1 MVSHRTHMM
10 IVADVIFAVAFLS
23 TAISQNPQCAAVPN
37 HDKLK
42 AALTSVVKQGK
53 EANSGMGNPE
63 WAAVVN
69 RDGIVCAVVFSGPD
83 RSAEWPGS
91 RLIAA
96 EKANTANALSGPNFA
111 FSTANLFTP
120 AQPGQSLYSLTS
132 SAPPNPTA
140 AFAGPPTAFG
150 QANDPMVGKPIG
162 GVIVFGGGLALYDN
176 KGKIVG
182 GLGVSGDTSCADHVI
197 AWKVRHDLGLDHVP
211 YGVAPGQNDNMI
223 LDIQNGASASGFGHP
238 SCKGG
243 KPPDEII
250 KQLPQQFKTKAAN
263 QHQRA
268 PGNLSAFDALAAR
281 AATIAP

>member
-1 MVSHRTHMM
+1 MFSHRTHTM

-23 TAISQNPQCAAVPN
+23 TAVSQNTECAGVPD
-37 HDKLK
+37 HEKLK

-120 AQPGQSLYSLTS
+120 AQPGQSLYSLTT
-132 SAPPNPTA
+132 SAPPNPAA
-140 AFAGPPTAFG
+140 AFAGPPSAFG

-162 GVIVFGGGLALYDN
+162 GVVVFGGGLPLYDS

-182 GLGVSGDTSCADHVI
+182 GLGVSGDTSCADHII
-197 AWKVRHDLGLDHVP
+197 AWKVRHEVGLDHVP
-211 YGVAPGQNDNMI
+211 YGIAPGQNDNMI

-263 QHQRA
+263 QHQRT
-268 PGNLSAFDALAAR
+268 PGNLGASDALAAR
-281 AATIAP
+281 AAMLPR